1 MSGGAG
7 CAAARY
13 VLLVEDDSDIRSTIA
28 DVLELEGYR
37 VVTARNG
44 RDALERLSAPQR
56 PCLILLDLMMPGMN
70 GWEFRQEQVRS
81 EELASIPV
89 VILSGDG
96 SIEQKAASLQ
106 VAGHLRKPVQLEA
119 LLDMIRRYC

>member
-1 MSGGAG
+1 MITGAG

-13 VLLVEDDSDIRSTIA
+13 VLLVEDDPDIRSTIV

-44 RDALERLSAPQR
+44 QDALEQLRALQP

-106 VAGHLRKPVQLEA
+106 VAGHLRKPVQLET
-119 LLDMIRRYC
+119 LLETIQRYC